1 MPAYKFKN
9 AGDVR
14 TSITPIVRRVLASAI
29 FPGLALA
36 VMTACARVSTEDVMM
51 RGPGLPKPERIIVH
65 DYQVSPSGVQLDSG
79 VGSRLE
85 RLVKGT
91 PEEQEQLKLEQPV
104 ARIGTKTL
112 VEEIRKLGLRA
123 EPAAAASPVEGP
135 TLSIEGQILSIN
147 EGNKTRRLIIGFG
160 AGASEV
166 RTLTQVY
173 ETTGGEYRLVDDFYT
188 TAKSSR
194 KPGVGPMGGSR
205 RQRGC
210 GGGDRS
216 RERTLPD
223 GGGRHSARGPR
234 DREGSREVLC
244 RAALDHPGS
253 SRQAFLGPLALVPDT
268 A

>member
-1 MPAYKFKN
+1 MPADKFKN
-9 AGDVR
+9 AADVR

-65 DYQVSPSGVQLDSG
+65 DYQVSASGVQLDSG
-79 VGSRLE
+79 IGSRLE
-85 RLVKGT
+85 RLAKGT
-91 PEEQEQLKLEQPV
+91 PEEQEQLKLEQSV
-104 ARIGTKTL
+104 GRIGTKTL

-123 EPAAAASPVEGP
+123 EPAGMESPVADP

-194 KPGVGPMGGSR
+194 KPGVGPMGGA
-205 RQRGC
+205 GAAA
-210 GGGDRS
+210 G
-216 RERTLPD
+216 
-223 GGGRHSARGPR
+223 
-234 DREGSREVLC
+234 
-244 RAALDHPGS
+244 RAASAAVAAGIGLASERSQTVEADTQHAA
-253 SRQAFLGPLALVPDT
+253 RAIAKDLAKFFVEQHWITQDQADKLSWDR
-268 A
+268 